1 MYKKNSIHTNVAFS
15 AIKEFLITNS
25 TQRIENKKV
34 PNELSY
40 KAACFVTLKTDIDKL
55 RGCIG
60 TLKPVYKN
68 LYTEIIKNAVASA
81 FRDNRFY
88 PLTSE
93 ELNSIIITVEVL
105 FPPEKIEDISMLN
118 PKIYGAI
125 VSDKFGRRGV
135 LLPGIEGIDTVEN
148 QIQII
153 KHKANIIQKTNTNLT
168 FYRFKTEKFH

>member
-1 MYKKNSIHTNVAFS
+1 MNSIHTKIAFS
-15 AIKEFLITNS
+15 AIKEFLTTNS

-34 PNELSY
+34 PNELSC
-40 KAACFVTLKTDIDKL
+40 KAACFITLKTDTDKL

-88 PLTSE
+88 PLTAE

-105 FPPEKIEDISMLN
+105 FPPEKIEDISLLN

-125 VSDKFGRRGV
+125 VADKLGRRGV
-135 LLPGIEGIDTVEN
+135 LLPGIEGIDTVED
-148 QIQII
+148 QIRII
-153 KHKANIIQKTNTNLT
+153 KSKANIRQKANTNLT
-168 FYRFKTEKFH
+168 FFRFKTEKFH